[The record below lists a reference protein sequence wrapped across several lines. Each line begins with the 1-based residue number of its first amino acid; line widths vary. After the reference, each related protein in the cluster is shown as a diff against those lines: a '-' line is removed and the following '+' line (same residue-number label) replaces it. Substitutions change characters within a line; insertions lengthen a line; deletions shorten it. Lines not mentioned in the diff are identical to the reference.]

1 MKKRSIL
8 FLIIALITLLA
19 LFAFSSCD
27 GDENVDGEKGDVF
40 YEAGSCN
47 GVTVSAPCIVM
58 VSDDSISVSDPT
70 HKLSSITV
78 SVDGTGMTFETAEL
92 CGATVT
98 KSR

>member
-8 FLIIALITLLA
+8 FLIIALITVLT

-27 GDENVDGEKGDVF
+27 GDENVDDGKGYVF

-70 HKLSSITV
+70 HNLSSVTV
-78 SVDGTGMTFETAEL
+78 TVDGSALTFVTADL